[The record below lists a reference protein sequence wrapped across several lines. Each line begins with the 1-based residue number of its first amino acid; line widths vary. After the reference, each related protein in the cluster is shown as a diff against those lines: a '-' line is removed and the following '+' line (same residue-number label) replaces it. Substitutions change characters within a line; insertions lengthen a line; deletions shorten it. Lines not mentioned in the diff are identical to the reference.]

1 MTAGEGVT
9 GGARYDVI
17 VVGAGI
23 AGSLVAKALGE
34 RGRRVLVLEAG
45 VRAADPEQGHLK
57 ALETYYSAAAK
68 VPGSPYRAR
77 PAAPWAEVTDVAGLD
92 GGGYRADGHLLQR
105 GELPYGS
112 GYVRVNGGT
121 GNVWTGLTPRM
132 HPEDFR
138 TEDFG
143 YGRSW
148 PIGYGQLEP
157 YYRAAEREIGVA
169 ADVEEQRAH
178 VGLPFPDG
186 YVFPMRSLPASH
198 LDRVM
203 AERLDGRCVK
213 DPAAR
218 VPVEL
223 RVTGTPQGR
232 NGDPNASYDGG
243 AGFVPVGAGGR
254 AEPGS
259 RCRGSAS
266 CIPICPSH
274 AKYTPLKTQAQ
285 WGPTVQLVDRAVVS
299 RVLVDGNG
307 RATGVEYLSHGGG
320 GTGAVVGTV
329 VADVVVLAAH
339 AIENAR
345 LLLLSGLAN
354 RSDQVGRNLMDHPVL
369 LTWGL
374 MPEPIGPYRG
384 PGSTS
389 GLEGFRFGPARRSR
403 APFRV
408 EIGNWGWVWAKNP
421 VDGEVAELLRT
432 GGEDGR
438 GLFGAGLRSAL
449 GERIGRQFALQFEME
464 QSADP
469 ANRITLDPE
478 RRDALGLPRPVATY
492 DLSQHVRNGMAAA
505 KAVSDQIF
513 ALLGAEDHTDY
524 PPGPA
529 WPGHFVHEGRS
540 YAYRGAGHAAG
551 THIMGGSPDSSVVD
565 EWQRCW
571 DHPGLYAVGCG
582 SMPSVATSN
591 PTLTMAALALR
602 SAERIERDLS
612 VRDRPVGLAGP
623 DPVAA
628 PVAADSS
635 DSPDSLDF
643 SVDPDS
649 PGAAL

>member
-1 MTAGEGVT
+1 MP
-9 GGARYDVI
+9 GAQGIPGPRYDVI
-17 VVGAGI
+17 VVGAGV
-23 AGSLVAKALGE
+23 AGSLVAKVLGA

-45 VRAADPEQGHLK
+45 ERAADPAQGHLE
-57 ALETYYSAAAK
+57 ALERYRSAVAK
-68 VPGSPYRAR
+68 VPGSPYRAH
-77 PAAPWAEVTDVAGLD
+77 PAAPWPEVTDIAGR
-92 GGGYRADGHLLQR
+92 GGGGGRVGYRAEGYVVQR
-105 GELPYGS
+105 GGLPYGS

-148 PIGYGQLEP
+148 PVGYEELEG

-169 ADVEEQRAH
+169 ADVGEQRDH

-186 YVFPMRSLPASH
+186 YVFPMHPLPAGH

-203 AERLDGRCVK
+203 AGRLDGRSVK
-213 DPAAR
+213 DPAAG

-223 RVTGTPQGR
+223 RVTGTPHGR
-232 NGDPNASYDGG
+232 NGDPNPSYDGG

-254 AEPGS
+254 PDAGS
-259 RCRGSAS
+259 RCGGSAS
-266 CIPICPSH
+266 CIPICPTH
-274 AKYTPLKTQAQ
+274 AKYTPLKTQGQ
-285 WGPTVQLVDRAVVS
+285 WGPTVRLVDRAVVS

-307 RATGVEYLSHGGG
+307 RAEGVEYLSYGEGE
-320 GTGAVVGTV
+320 GTGAVAGRAS
-329 VADVVVLAAH
+329 ADVVVLAAH

-345 LLLLSGLAN
+345 LLLLSDLAR

-374 MPEPIGPYRG
+374 MPEQIGPYRG

-403 APFRV
+403 APFRI
-408 EIGNWGWVWAKNP
+408 EIGNWGWVWAKGP
-421 VDGEVAELLRT
+421 VDGDVAELLRT

-438 GLFGAGLRSAL
+438 GLFGAELRAAL
-449 GERIGRQFALQFEME
+449 RDRVGRQFALQFEME
-464 QSADP
+464 QGADP
-469 ANRITLDPE
+469 ANRVTLDHD
-478 RRDALGLPRPVATY
+478 RRDALGLPRPVVTY
-492 DLSQHVRNGMAAA
+492 DLSQHVKDGMAAA
-505 KAVSDQIF
+505 RAVSDQIF
-513 ALLGAEDHTDY
+513 ALLGAEDHTDHS
-524 PPGPA
+524 PGPA
-529 WPGHFVHEGRS
+529 WPGHFVHDGRP

-551 THIMGGSPDSSVVD
+551 THIMGGSPDTSVVD

-602 SAERIERDLS
+602 SADRIERDLS
-612 VRDRPVGLAGP
+612 ARDRPAALAGRVHRSP
-623 DPVAA
+623 LA
-628 PVAADSS
+628 PAT
-635 DSPDSLDF
+635 
-643 SVDPDS
+643 
-649 PGAAL
+649 PGAAS